1 MSQREM
7 DNEANIGQESDA
19 AAELWTGLA
28 RLPEKNDI
36 IELLRELRGA
46 GRKQL
51 TILLLGKSNV
61 GKSSLV
67 NSLLGED
74 AMRVQAFKLQA
85 DAEVATV
92 VTRQVSI
99 SDDEI
104 DGFRIRLIDT
114 CGLEDSEAG
123 DTVNLTALKKIA
135 DDLRGVPIDVVLYVD
150 RLDLYRVDSLDQ
162 AVMRAISQVLGQD
175 IWSRTVVALTHA
187 NLSQPPPGTSY
198 DSYVDGRVRLLR
210 AAVPRRFLFRPKLPT
225 SLVENSLLCPLSPES
240 GHRVLPDG
248 TEWLVG
254 LMGDIVDVALA
265 KKRAYEFRSRPN
277 QKALIA
283 ALLLPLAVAGEYLLF
298 QKVIRPVLESNQR
311 RVEADEQ
318 RVWTLRGLQR
328 KAMGLHAANKPS
340 DDVAKRL
347 SQMYDDD

>member
-1 MSQREM
+1 MAQREV
-7 DNEANIGQESDA
+7 DNDANIGHESDA
-19 AAELWTGLA
+19 EEKHWIGLA
-28 RLPEKNDI
+28 RMPEKNDI
-36 IELLRELRGA
+36 IELLRELRSA
-46 GRKQL
+46 GRQQL
-51 TILLLGKSNV
+51 SVLLLGKSNV

-92 VTRQVSI
+92 VTRHVSI
-99 SDDEI
+99 ADDEI

-135 DDLRGVPIDVVLYVD
+135 EDLRGVPVDVVLYVD

-162 AVMRAISQVLGQD
+162 AVMRAISQVFGQD
-175 IWSRTVVALTHA
+175 IWGRTVLALTHA
-187 NLSQPPPGTSY
+187 NLPQIPPGTTY
-198 DSYVDGRVRLLR
+198 DAYVDGRIRLLR

-225 SLVENSLLCPLSPES
+225 SLVENSALCPTSPEN

-248 TEWLVG
+248 TEWLIG

-265 KKRAYEFRSRPN
+265 KKRAYEIRSRPN
-277 QKALIA
+277 QRAHIM
-283 ALLLPLAVAGEYLLF
+283 ALLLPLAVAAEYLLF
-298 QKVIRPVLESNQR
+298 QKFLRPALESNHR
-311 RVEADEQ
+311 SVETEEQ
-318 RVWTLRGLQR
+318 RVWTLRGRQR
-328 KAMGLHAANKPS
+328 SAMGLHAPNKPS